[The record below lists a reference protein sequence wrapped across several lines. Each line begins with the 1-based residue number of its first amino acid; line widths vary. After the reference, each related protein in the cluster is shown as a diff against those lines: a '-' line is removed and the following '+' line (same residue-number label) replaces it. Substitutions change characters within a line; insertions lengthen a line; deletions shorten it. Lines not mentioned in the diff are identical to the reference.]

1 MVGWLMREEMR
12 WERHCGE
19 GRAERKERC
28 SADRGSDVVAIVIDE
43 IVDENEKNGQVVLSL
58 FLVRRCF
65 IMLDSSMRRARAP
78 SPSSPPSSSI
88 AIVLLYQVA

>member
-28 SADRGSDVVAIVIDE
+28 SAVRGSDVVAIVIDE
-43 IVDENEKNGQVVLSL
+43 IVDEKNGQVVLSL

-88 AIVLLYQVA
+88 AIVLFLQIA